1 MTVCAGS
8 IEQFDFATPIGFGLI
23 DSAIN
28 LTDLIIQKAPK
39 KIIFVGTA
47 GSYGEKN
54 PLELFSS
61 IEATQIELSALQ
73 NQSYSPIA
81 NRIRSNYK
89 LPLESVTVNCSN
101 YITTDFQ
108 IATKF
113 LAHEIHLENMEFF
126 SVLSVAKEFEIPAFG
141 IFVVTNYTNENA
153 HSDFIKNHKEAMNKL
168 VKYLEDKNII
178 KEAK

>member
-8 IEQFDFATPIGFGLI
+8 IEQFDFATPIGIGLI

-126 SVLSVAKEFEIPAFG
+126 SVLAVAAKFDIPAGG
-141 IFVVTNYTNENA
+141 IFCVTNYCNSEAHRDFKQNHKTAMEKLTN
-153 HSDFIKNHKEAMNKL
+153 FIKANSFE
-168 VKYLEDKNII
+168 
-178 KEAK
+178 